1 MLEPYDG
8 TENCGVAVTPAGQ
21 IRAWVEAASRGGLAV
36 AIHAIGDRANRV
48 CLDILEE
55 TRPLWAPQGLR
66 ARIEHV
72 QLLHT
77 DDLPR
82 LAQLGVVASMQPIH
96 CTQDLFLAERYW
108 GRRSRYA
115 YAWRSLLRHGTVLA
129 FGSDCPVETPD
140 PIRGL
145 YAALTRRRE
154 DGYPPGGWYPEERL
168 DAEAAVRAYTIGAAF
183 GMGEEGRWGALRPGS
198 YADLVLL
205 SQDVFE
211 VLPEAV
217 LATRVLA
224 TVVGGR
230 LVYQAPD
237 LGA

>member
-1 MLEPYDG
+1 
-8 TENCGVAVTPAGQ
+8 VAVTPPDQ
-21 IRAWVEAASRGGLAV
+21 LRAWVEEASRGGLAV
-36 AIHAIGDRANRV
+36 AVHAIGDRANRV
-48 CLDILEE
+48 CLDILEA
-55 TRPLWAPQGLR
+55 TRPLWAAQGLR
-66 ARIEHV
+66 PRIEHV
-72 QLLHT
+72 QLVHP

-82 LAQLGVVASMQPIH
+82 LARLGVVASMQPIH
-96 CTQDLFLAERYW
+96 CTQDLFLAEKYW

-140 PIRGL
+140 PLKGL

-168 DAEAAVRAYTIGAAF
+168 DAQAAVMAYTFGAAF
-183 GMGEEGRWGALRPGS
+183 AVGEGGHWGTLRPGG

-205 SQDVFE
+205 SRDIFRARPEE
-211 VLPEAV
+211 VLE
-217 LATRVLA
+217 TRVLA

-230 LVYQAPD
+230 LVYRDPG
-237 LGA
+237 LGG